1 MGVTFSP
8 SVKHILKHCMSLGP
22 ENTVYYDTTGYCE
35 LCRAFI
41 AIVSFS
47 KGKKKN
53 NPFIAPPNPLFI
65 NDLEGYDVVI
75 IKK

>member
-1 MGVTFSP
+1 MGVTFTP
-8 SVKHILKHCMSLGP
+8 SVQHILKHSMSLGP
-22 ENTVYYDTTGYCE
+22 KNTVYYDTTGYCE

-53 NPFIAPPNPLFI
+53 PFIAPPNPLFI
-65 NDLEGYDVVI
+65 NDLEGCDVVI